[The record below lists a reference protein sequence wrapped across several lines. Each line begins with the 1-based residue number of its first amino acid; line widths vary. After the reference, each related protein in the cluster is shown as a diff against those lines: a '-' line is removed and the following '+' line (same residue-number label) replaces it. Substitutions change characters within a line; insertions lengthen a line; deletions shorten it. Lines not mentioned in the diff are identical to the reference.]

1 MTKILF
7 SGASRFNEKDKEYLR
22 SKGMTNFYELRDQE
36 GTKYSIEKSVIVN
49 NIGCIATNFEIEE
62 LNTSELIMDSDFFNK
77 YKPITIEREIDYSKL
92 S

>member
-62 LNTSELIMDSDFFNK
+62 LNTNELIMDSDFFNK
-77 YKPITIEREIDYSKL
+77 YKPITIEKEIDYSKL

>member
-7 SGASRFNEKDKEYLR
+7 SGASRFNEEDKEYLR
-22 SKGMTNFYELRDQE
+22 SLGMTNFYELRDRE
-36 GTKYSIEKSVIVN
+36 GTKYSIEKSVVVN

-62 LNTSELIMDSDFFNK
+62 LNTEELIMDSDFFNK
-77 YKPITIEREIDYSKL
+77 YKPTTIEREVDYNRL